1 MKKYNILTSFLCLL
15 LVYGCNDTAFDE
27 YNKTKVEE
35 NIPASVVLDFSALG
49 NQIQTRAT
57 SDEATEN
64 AVNNLYVFIF
74 NSNGSKSTGK
84 YFDKSELTGTNLYI
98 DTYSGSAKQVFA
110 VANFE
115 LNGMMSLSKE
125 DLDNI
130 TNKEGLMKLNA
141 KLLQT
146 ITSRGSSFLM
156 TGCIESNG
164 QPANIDIVPGNN
176 PISLGKVKLRR
187 VDAKVQFNI
196 QAINGAEFTLKEWKV
211 EQLPVNV
218 ALFNQSENHFDG
230 SDNFSTDWKK
240 PEGEGANLGKTFS
253 FYLLEHLRSPKAKIE
268 SADPWSA
275 YALREKSPFNWKRE
289 GNSLPSGVTDAD
301 RFVFA
306 DDRSTYVVF
315 NGRIKY
321 TKGTEPVEGD
331 VTYTIHLGYFDPV
344 DGTKANDYN
353 IRRNTFYTYNVK
365 IASADRVLVEV
376 ETDEETHPGA
386 DGNLVVGG
394 KSLRFDA
401 HYETTMVEFNKDGID
416 ENLTWYVKTPFD
428 EGFASLK
435 RKDYNWILFRL
446 NTRTNNEYRTDYV
459 SFSGVSNLYTGSL
472 DAESYLTSPDK
483 LIDVNQL
490 VAILKSAQRSDQTFF
505 DSKGNVR
512 FTAFVQEYYYDNT
525 PGKKG
530 TFEPTLWKRF
540 VNAPERVMNILSEK
554 KYSPDTTSMR
564 TKVIYSI
571 RQASIQTMYNKD
583 ERQTGLIR
591 AWGTEMIQD
600 SVCYPF
606 AQKEYDPSI
615 GSSLSDGRS
624 NTISLWDIGARW
636 DNFMD
641 RSTNTLRVDYHDVRY
656 ICMKKNR
663 DLNGNNII
671 DKNEIRWYLAAIN
684 QLTDLWIGEKSFDVD
699 ARLYNEDF
707 EIPGLLFGRKWGEMW
722 FGSSTI
728 QPLGTRPGK
737 QDPVVLWSSEGSSI
751 GPMSGIPWSEQKL
764 YYRCIRNL
772 GIEEDSDLQPQDF
785 VYYNP
790 DEKTM
795 SLLYLDKNSI
805 RDFFTDAELS
815 LHHEREPENLPYRA
829 FEVAEQPSTNNY
841 FLGFPQYTMSW
852 FDVRDAV
859 NSLKSPC
866 DKYSSTKGWRVPNQ
880 RELALMQSRIGD
892 DGRWNA
898 KNHMSRT
905 RFSKDKLDSSRCGF
919 SVLRYKP
926 FLGDYSYNLFLIN
939 NSKELGGV
947 RCVRDIK

>member
-240 PEGEGANLGKTFS
+240 PEGEGTNLGKTFS

-386 DGNLVVGG
+386 DGDLVVGG
-394 KSLRFDA
+394 KSFRFDA
-401 HYETTMVEFNKDGID
+401 HYETTMVEFNKDEID

-428 EGFASLK
+428 VGFASAD

-472 DAESYLTSPDK
+472 DAESYLTSPNK

-512 FTAFVQEYYYDNT
+512 FTAFVQEYYYDKT
-525 PGKKG
+525 PGNEG
-530 TFEPTLWKRF
+530 AFEPTLWKRF

-564 TKVIYSI
+564 TKVFYSI

-583 ERQTGLIR
+583 ESVSDLVT
-591 AWGTEMIQD
+591 AWGSEMIQD

-606 AQKEYDPSI
+606 VTGSIPVYD
-615 GSSLSDGRS
+615 GGAKSDRNGYE
-624 NTISLWDIGARW
+624 
-636 DNFMD
+636 
-641 RSTNTLRVDYHDVRY
+641 NTLSIWKINSSGGVKWSDHIDDKTQVLKKQEARY
-656 ICMKKNR
+656 GCMLRNR
-663 DLNGNNII
+663 DLDGDNII
-671 DKNEIRWYLAAIN
+671 SQNEVRWYLAAID
-684 QLTDLWIGEKSFDVD
+684 QLTDLWIGEKSFDIQ
-699 ARLYNEDF
+699 ASLYKFDWVRPTTSPNEMF
-707 EIPGLLFGRKWGEMW
+707 YA
-722 FGSSTI
+722 SSTI
-728 QPLGTRPGK
+728 IKTDLWGTKENPYLLR
-737 QDPVVLWSSEGSSI
+737 SSEGSSVVLYSDI
-751 GPMSGIPWSEQKL
+751 TTNERRGL
-764 YYRCIRNL
+764 YYRCVRNL
-772 GIEEDSDLQPQDF
+772 GMKDGVKDIPQDF
-785 VYYNP
+785 AKYEDGILNL
-790 DEKTM
+790 
-795 SLLYLDKNSI
+795 SYLDNSSI
-805 RDFFTDAELS
+805 RDYYTNSELPE
-815 LHHEREPENLPYRA
+815 HHERQAENMPYRS
-829 FEVAEQPSTNNY
+829 FSVAKYPVSNI
-841 FLGFPQYTMSW
+841 FVIGIPVMSW
-852 FDVRDAV
+852 ADVKQDVAQD
-859 NSLKSPC
+859 KSPC
-866 DKYSSTKGWRVPNQ
+866 LKYNEGESGWRVPNQ
-880 RELALMQSRIGD
+880 RELALMISRVKD
-892 DGRWNA
+892 ENWKYKA
-898 KNHMSRT
+898 HMSRT
-905 RFSKDKLDSSRCGF
+905 AFSMFSSKPGFGAIRYYILDRDNVVQLVGAD
-919 SVLRYKP
+919 L
-926 FLGDYSYNLFLIN
+926 L
-939 NSKELGGV
+939 ELGGV